1 MSAPTMA
8 RVAEQSVLGA
18 LLGGTEALDRVSSL
32 RPEHFADGLHRR
44 IFGAIQRLSSSSK
57 VPVTPLAVADSLG
70 GEADEFDYVNALAL
84 SVASASGIERHAALV
99 REAAQHRRLR
109 EAIEQATEIADGP
122 DGFKSKVDAIAAL
135 LVGLESAVAREPRR
149 LAEIAVARTAHYER
163 LASGEVEAGWATGL
177 PTLDRCMAG
186 GLKPGKLVILAAR
199 PSVGKSSLSMQMLIQ
214 QGKRGR
220 TGLYLSMEMDGEE
233 QADRV
238 VAAEAEIDGV
248 ALATGKLADDD
259 WTRAVEALTA
269 MGDLPVWVD
278 DQPALGLQEIRSK
291 VRRTKGIKVLVV
303 DYLQLCRSSM
313 TRENRTAQ
321 VGEISRGLKALAMDA
336 GICVVALS
344 QLNREVEKRPGK
356 RPQLSDLRDS
366 GEIEQDADSILFL
379 WPLSDPTKPGEM
391 TVGMEI
397 AKQRGGTVG
406 ACVMNFNRPHQRW
419 HESTLTVDEAI
430 RLSNQTTSQSG
441 DGARK
446 QWQA

>member
-1 MSAPTMA
+1 
-8 RVAEQSVLGA
+8 
-18 LLGGTEALDRVSSL
+18 
-32 RPEHFADGLHRR
+32 
-44 IFGAIQRLSSSSK
+44 
-57 VPVTPLAVADSLG
+57 
-70 GEADEFDYVNALAL
+70 
-84 SVASASGIERHAALV
+84 
-99 REAAQHRRLR
+99 
-109 EAIEQATEIADGP
+109 
-122 DGFKSKVDAIAAL
+122 
-135 LVGLESAVAREPRR
+135 
-149 LAEIAVARTAHYER
+149 
-163 LASGEVEAGWATGL
+163 
-177 PTLDRCMAG
+177 
-186 GLKPGKLVILAAR
+186 
-199 PSVGKSSLSMQMLIQ
+199 
-214 QGKRGR
+214 
-220 TGLYLSMEMDGEE
+220 MEMDGEE

-238 VAAEAEIDGV
+238 VASEAQIDGV
-248 ALATGKLADDD
+248 ALATGRLDQDD
-259 WTRAVEALTA
+259 WNRALEALMA
-269 MGDLPVWVD
+269 MGELPVWVD

-303 DYLQLCRSSM
+303 DYLQLCRSSL

-419 HESTLTVDEAI
+419 HESTLTLEEAI
-430 RLSNQTTSQSG
+430 RAAHQSTTHSNEG
-441 DGARK
+441 EPK
-446 QWQA
+446 KWQG